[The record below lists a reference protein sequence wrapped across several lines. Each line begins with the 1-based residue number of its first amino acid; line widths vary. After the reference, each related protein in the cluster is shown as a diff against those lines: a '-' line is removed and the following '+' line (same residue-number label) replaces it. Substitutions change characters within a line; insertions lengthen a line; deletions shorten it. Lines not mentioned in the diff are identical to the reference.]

1 MENNSIDLMRLVAAV
16 FIMIFGG
23 SIATYGLWTS
33 SRHQSADAKIGYGI
47 VAVISIIGTFILVGN
62 LLMCF
67 K

>member
-33 SRHQSADAKIGYGI
+33 SRHQGDAKIGYGI
-47 VAVISIIGTFILVGN
+47 VAVISIISTFILVGN